1 MELIFLKKEDAKMQ
15 VDYDL
20 KRKRESQIEKNDSSI
35 VENSKRSDLISDL
48 DNFSNDRSN
57 SNKLKR
63 QKLL

>member
-1 MELIFLKKEDAKMQ
+1 MQ